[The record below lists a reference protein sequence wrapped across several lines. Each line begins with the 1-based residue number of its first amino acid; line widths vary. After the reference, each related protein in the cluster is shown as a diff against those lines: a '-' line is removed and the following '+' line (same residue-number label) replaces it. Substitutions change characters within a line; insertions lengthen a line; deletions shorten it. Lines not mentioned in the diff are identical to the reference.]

1 MTRRLLGIGL
11 GATALALTLT
21 AGVAAQRAG
30 AQPGPPESSQ
40 PMMQG
45 PRGRGAGPMGGPRAG
60 ARPGGPGDMGPGEAQ
75 RQGRGP
81 AMRAGRGGGPAGLLD
96 LTADQRT
103 AIQAIERSARDQ
115 SAALA
120 DELEF
125 TRRTLRREVFADA
138 RNAATVQTLASKI
151 ATLEKQLFDLRVKS
165 DVAVADVLT
174 ATQRE
179 RMRIQGGR
187 TGQPGFGGRGRGP
200 GRSGA
205 GPA

>member
-1 MTRRLLGIGL
+1 
-11 GATALALTLT
+11 
-21 AGVAAQRAG
+21 
-30 AQPGPPESSQ
+30 
-40 PMMQG
+40 
-45 PRGRGAGPMGGPRAG
+45 
-60 ARPGGPGDMGPGEAQ
+60 MGPGQAQ

-81 AMRAGRGGGPAGLLD
+81 AMRGAGRGVGPAGLLD

-103 AIQAIERSARDQ
+103 TIQAIERTARDQ
-115 SAALA
+115 SAALS

-125 TRRTLRREVFADA
+125 TQRTLRREVFADA

-151 ATLEKQLFDLRVKS
+151 ATLEKQLFDLRVKT

-174 ATQRE
+174 PTQRE
-179 RMRIQGGR
+179 RMRIHGGR

>member
-1 MTRRLLGIGL
+1 M
-11 GATALALTLT
+11 
-21 AGVAAQRAG
+21 
-30 AQPGPPESSQ
+30 
-40 PMMQG
+40 
-45 PRGRGAGPMGGPRAG
+45 
-60 ARPGGPGDMGPGEAQ
+60 
-75 RQGRGP
+75 
-81 AMRAGRGGGPAGLLD
+81 GPAGLFD

-103 AIQAIERSARDQ
+103 AIQAIERTARDQ
-115 SAALA
+115 SAAVS

-125 TRRTLRREVFADA
+125 ARRALRREVFADA
-138 RNAATVQTLASKI
+138 RNAGTVQTLASKI
-151 ATLEKQLFDLRVKS
+151 ATLEKQLFDLRLKT

-174 ATQRE
+174 PTQRE